1 MRDPFFIPPPE
12 WLVKATIPLAEALSL
27 PTLPYH
33 VHEIII
39 AFAMYQLIHSYISP
53 YLSARFFPETY
64 NSFNKRTRINW
75 DVHVVSLVQ
84 SLLVNTTGLYLMF
97 FDEERRQMNWAG
109 RIWGYDGASGML
121 QGLAGGYFIWDLIIT
136 IRHVDIF
143 GVGMLL
149 HAISAVTVFSLGFV
163 SFLHIHLPA
172 LSLHQ
177 CLS

>member
-39 AFAMYQLIHSYISP
+39 AFAVYQLIHSYISP
-53 YLSARFFPETY
+53 YLSARYFPEMY
-64 NSFNKRTRINW
+64 NNFNKRTRINW

-121 QGLAGGYFIWDLIIT
+121 QGLAGGYFIWDMIIT
-136 IRHVDIF
+136 IRHIDIF

-163 SFLHIHLPA
+163 STARRIN
-172 LSLHQ
+172 S
-177 CLS
+177 CS

>member
-1 MRDPFFIPPPE
+1 MRDPFFIPPPG

-163 SFLHIHLPA
+163 SFFHIHLPA